1 MRTLR
6 FTLLAEGTSD
16 RVLLPI
22 LNWMLLRHHRDFQ
35 WIGAPT
41 NLQDLPK
48 PPRTLAEKI
57 SITCDLFPAEVIF
70 IHRDADRDP
79 PANRRQKIADAIES
93 LSGNPVRRW
102 VPVIPV
108 RMTEAWLMVSEI
120 ALRSAAGNPQGR
132 NRLDLPSLGK
142 LESVPDPKGLLEN
155 LLTEASGHS
164 GRKRKKFS
172 FPAARA
178 RIPDFL
184 ENWETLLRLPS
195 ARQLDEEIAALS
207 FASEDTV

>member
-35 WIGAPT
+35 WIGAPA

-48 PPRTLAEKI
+48 PPRTLAAKI
-57 SITCDLFPAEVIF
+57 SATCDLFPADVIF
-70 IHRDADRDP
+70 IHRDADRDS
-79 PANRRQKIADAIES
+79 PADRRQEIVGAIES
-93 LSGNPVRRW
+93 LSGNPVQRW

-108 RMTEAWLMVSEI
+108 RMTEAWLLVSEI
-120 ALRSAAGNPQGR
+120 ALRSAAGNPRGR
-132 NRLDLPSLGK
+132 DGLNLPPLGR
-142 LESVPDPKGLLEN
+142 LESVADPKELLEN
-155 LLTEASGHS
+155 LLTEASGLS

-184 ENWETLLRLPS
+184 EDWESLLSLPS
-195 ARQLDEEIAALS
+195 ARQLDDEIAALS
-207 FASEDTV
+207 FTLEDTI